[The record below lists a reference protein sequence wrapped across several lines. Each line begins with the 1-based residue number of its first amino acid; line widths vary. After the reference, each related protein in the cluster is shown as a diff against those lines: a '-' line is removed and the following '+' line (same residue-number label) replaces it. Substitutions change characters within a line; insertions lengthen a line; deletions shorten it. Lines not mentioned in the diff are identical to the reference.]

1 MFTYFRLLLPHRKYI
16 YHFLLNSIVY
26 YVCLR
31 LFVLFFAHPFSLFSS
46 LKMEAEKLAQEK
58 TEIQR
63 QYIMV
68 WNKLLLLLQ
77 HVFCMYFYA
86 VGCICVCITWCC
98 LLLPSTSV
106 ESLMITLFFI
116 PFTVLWNV
124 LWFECWDAQTGKH
137 CCLLYSTVSYNLE
150 SLGWKNVHSHHR
162 AGFCQSSLVLYYKF
176 FFLDVLWEGCII
188 LPNFWNNFYL
198 LLLFF
203 VGEPKLKK
211 NQDTPNYVSF
221 EIWCPNKN
229 SNICTNCLVLR
240 TTKDRVGY
248 PCLV

>member
-1 MFTYFRLLLPHRKYI
+1 
-16 YHFLLNSIVY
+16 
-26 YVCLR
+26 
-31 LFVLFFAHPFSLFSS
+31 
-46 LKMEAEKLAQEK
+46 MEAEKLAQEK

-150 SLGWKNVHSHHR
+150 NLGWKKCTHIIELDSANH
-162 AGFCQSSLVLYYKF
+162 LLYYITSCF
-176 FFLDVLWEGCII
+176 SRRLMRGVYYFAE
-188 LPNFWNNFYL
+188 L
-198 LLLFF
+198 L
-203 VGEPKLKK
+203 K
-211 NQDTPNYVSF
+211 
-221 EIWCPNKN
+221 
-229 SNICTNCLVLR
+229 
-240 TTKDRVGY
+240 
-248 PCLV
+248 